1 MKRNSNKYNFWKSKL
16 FYRLVSLLIAL
27 LLVAYVGN
35 LNNGNIH
42 LSSGEQ
48 NSPLSA
54 IKTKTLTVP
63 VQLNI
68 DSSEYYVS
76 NYPKNVKVRLS
87 GPISLVDAANNTRNF
102 SVTANLRNMGIGN
115 HRVNLDGEKFL
126 SKGVKILEELNKMK
140 EKQAFHVNG
149 YLGLLIAILGGL
161 VGLWLIYSG
170 FRFGHLLSMVI
181 GVVLVVLILVLSS
194 SLTIIQPNEAKA
206 LTFFGNYIGT
216 IRDAGL
222 FMTVPFTD
230 KEPVSLR
237 VRNFNSQILKVN
249 DSKGNPVEIAAVI
262 VFKVV
267 DTAKALFSV
276 DDYEQ
281 FVQIQSESAI
291 RHVASEYPYDTF
303 ENEDALTLRSNP
315 TEVSDRLASELQE
328 RLNVAGVKI
337 VETRLTHLAYA
348 TEIASA
354 MLQKQQSSAIL
365 SARKIIVEGAV
376 SITEDAID
384 RLAKEAN
391 LELTD
396 EQRLQIINNIMVAII
411 SERGTQPVINTGTQ
425 Q

>member
-1 MKRNSNKYNFWKSKL
+1 
-16 FYRLVSLLIAL
+16 
-27 LLVAYVGN
+27 
-35 LNNGNIH
+35 
-42 LSSGEQ
+42 
-48 NSPLSA
+48 
-54 IKTKTLTVP
+54 
-63 VQLNI
+63 
-68 DSSEYYVS
+68 
-76 NYPKNVKVRLS
+76 
-87 GPISLVDAANNTRNF
+87 
-102 SVTANLRNMGIGN
+102 
-115 HRVNLDGEKFL
+115 
-126 SKGVKILEELNKMK
+126 MK
-140 EKQAFHVNG
+140 EKNVFHVNG
-149 YLGLLIAILGGL
+149 YLGLLIAI
-161 VGLWLIYSG
+161 
-170 FRFGHLLSMVI
+170 I
-181 GVVLVVLILVLSS
+181 GAVAGCWLVVRGYQAGRMGVIVTGGIILAIVIIFST
-194 SLTIIQPNEAKA
+194 SLTIIQPNEAKV

-230 KEPVSLR
+230 KQRVSLR
-237 VRNFNSQILKVN
+237 VCNFNSQILKVN

-262 VFKVV
+262 VYKVV

-281 FVQIQSESAI
+281 FVQIQSESAV

-303 ENEDALTLRSNP
+303 EDNSALTLRSNP
-315 TEVSDRLASELQE
+315 TEVSNRLTAELQD

-337 VETRLTHLAYA
+337 IETRLTHLAYA

-354 MLQKQQSSAIL
+354 MLQKQQSAAIL

-384 RLAKEAN
+384 RLAKEAKLN
-391 LELTD
+391 LND

>member
-1 MKRNSNKYNFWKSKL
+1 
-16 FYRLVSLLIAL
+16 
-27 LLVAYVGN
+27 
-35 LNNGNIH
+35 
-42 LSSGEQ
+42 
-48 NSPLSA
+48 
-54 IKTKTLTVP
+54 
-63 VQLNI
+63 
-68 DSSEYYVS
+68 
-76 NYPKNVKVRLS
+76 
-87 GPISLVDAANNTRNF
+87 
-102 SVTANLRNMGIGN
+102 
-115 HRVNLDGEKFL
+115 
-126 SKGVKILEELNKMK
+126 MK
-140 EKQAFHVNG
+140 EKNAFHVNG
-149 YLGLLIAILGGL
+149 YLGLLIAI
-161 VGLWLIYSG
+161 
-170 FRFGHLLSMVI
+170 I
-181 GVVLVVLILVLSS
+181 GAVAGCWLVVRGYQAGQMGVIVTGGIILAIVIIFST
-194 SLTIIQPNEAKA
+194 SLTIIQPNEAKV

-230 KEPVSLR
+230 KQRVSLR
-237 VRNFNSQILKVN
+237 VCNFNSQILKVN

-262 VFKVV
+262 VYKVV

-281 FVQIQSESAI
+281 FVQIQSESAV

-303 ENEDALTLRSNP
+303 EDDSALTLRSNP
-315 TEVSDRLASELQE
+315 TEVSNRLTAELQD

-337 VETRLTHLAYA
+337 IETRLTHLAYA

-354 MLQKQQSSAIL
+354 MLQKQQSAAIL

-384 RLAKEAN
+384 RLAKEAKLN
-391 LELTD
+391 LTD

>member
-1 MKRNSNKYNFWKSKL
+1 
-16 FYRLVSLLIAL
+16 
-27 LLVAYVGN
+27 
-35 LNNGNIH
+35 
-42 LSSGEQ
+42 
-48 NSPLSA
+48 
-54 IKTKTLTVP
+54 
-63 VQLNI
+63 
-68 DSSEYYVS
+68 
-76 NYPKNVKVRLS
+76 
-87 GPISLVDAANNTRNF
+87 
-102 SVTANLRNMGIGN
+102 
-115 HRVNLDGEKFL
+115 
-126 SKGVKILEELNKMK
+126 MK
-140 EKQAFHVNG
+140 EKNAFHVNG
-149 YLGLLIAILGGL
+149 YLGLLIAI
-161 VGLWLIYSG
+161 
-170 FRFGHLLSMVI
+170 I
-181 GVVLVVLILVLSS
+181 GALAGCWLVVRGYQAGRMGVIVTGGIILAIVIIFST
-194 SLTIIQPNEAKA
+194 SLTIIQPNEAKV

-230 KEPVSLR
+230 KQRVSLR
-237 VRNFNSQILKVN
+237 VCNFNSQILKVN

-262 VFKVV
+262 VYKVV

-281 FVQIQSESAI
+281 FVQIQSESAV

-303 ENEDALTLRSNP
+303 EDDSALTLRSNP
-315 TEVSDRLASELQE
+315 TEVSDRLTAELQD

-337 VETRLTHLAYA
+337 IETRLTHLAYA

-354 MLQKQQSSAIL
+354 MLQKQQSAAIL

-384 RLAKEAN
+384 RLAKEAKLN
-391 LELTD
+391 LTD

>member
-1 MKRNSNKYNFWKSKL
+1 
-16 FYRLVSLLIAL
+16 
-27 LLVAYVGN
+27 
-35 LNNGNIH
+35 
-42 LSSGEQ
+42 
-48 NSPLSA
+48 
-54 IKTKTLTVP
+54 
-63 VQLNI
+63 
-68 DSSEYYVS
+68 
-76 NYPKNVKVRLS
+76 
-87 GPISLVDAANNTRNF
+87 
-102 SVTANLRNMGIGN
+102 MGDE
-115 HRVNLDGEKFL
+115 VE
-126 SKGVKILEELNKMK
+126 MK
-140 EKQAFHVNG
+140 EKRAFHVNG
-149 YLGLLIAILGGL
+149 YLGLLVAIIGGL
-161 VGLWLIYSG
+161 IGLWLVYSG
-170 FRFGHLLSMVI
+170 FKSGHLVSVI
-181 GVVLVVLILVLSS
+181 SGIILVILVLILAS

-230 KEPVSLR
+230 KQPVSLR

-267 DTAKALFSV
+267 DTSKALFSV

-281 FVQIQSESAI
+281 FVQIQSESAV
-291 RHVASEYPYDTF
+291 RHVASEYPYDSF
-303 ENEDALTLRSNP
+303 EDQDAITLRGNP
-315 TEVSDRLASELQE
+315 TEVSERLTAELQE

-337 VETRLTHLAYA
+337 IETRLTHLAYA

-376 SITEDAID
+376 SITEEAIE
-384 RLAKEAN
+384 RLSKEAN
-391 LELTD
+391 LDLTD

-425 Q
+425 G

>member
-1 MKRNSNKYNFWKSKL
+1 
-16 FYRLVSLLIAL
+16 
-27 LLVAYVGN
+27 
-35 LNNGNIH
+35 
-42 LSSGEQ
+42 
-48 NSPLSA
+48 
-54 IKTKTLTVP
+54 
-63 VQLNI
+63 
-68 DSSEYYVS
+68 
-76 NYPKNVKVRLS
+76 
-87 GPISLVDAANNTRNF
+87 
-102 SVTANLRNMGIGN
+102 
-115 HRVNLDGEKFL
+115 
-126 SKGVKILEELNKMK
+126 MK
-140 EKQAFHVNG
+140 EKNAFHVNG
-149 YLGLLIAILGGL
+149 YLGLLLAIAGAL
-161 VGLWLIYSG
+161 VGCWLVYLG
-170 FRFGHLLSMVI
+170 YRGGHVGTLLLGAI
-181 GVVLVVLILVLSS
+181 VLVVVIIFAT
-194 SLTIIQPNEAKA
+194 SLTIIQPNEAKV

-230 KEPVSLR
+230 KQRVSLR
-237 VRNFNSQILKVN
+237 VSNFNSQILKVN

-262 VFKVV
+262 VYKVV

-281 FVQIQSESAI
+281 FVQIQSESAV

-303 ENEDALTLRSNP
+303 EDEQALTLRSNP
-315 TEVSDRLASELQE
+315 TEVSDKLTAELQA

-337 VETRLTHLAYA
+337 IETRLTHLAYA

-354 MLQKQQSSAIL
+354 MLQKQQSAAIL

-384 RLAKEAN
+384 RLAKEAK
-391 LELTD
+391 LDLTD

>member
-1 MKRNSNKYNFWKSKL
+1 
-16 FYRLVSLLIAL
+16 
-27 LLVAYVGN
+27 
-35 LNNGNIH
+35 
-42 LSSGEQ
+42 
-48 NSPLSA
+48 
-54 IKTKTLTVP
+54 
-63 VQLNI
+63 
-68 DSSEYYVS
+68 
-76 NYPKNVKVRLS
+76 
-87 GPISLVDAANNTRNF
+87 
-102 SVTANLRNMGIGN
+102 
-115 HRVNLDGEKFL
+115 
-126 SKGVKILEELNKMK
+126 MK
-140 EKQAFHVNG
+140 EKNAFHVNG
-149 YLGLLIAILGGL
+149 YLGLLIAI
-161 VGLWLIYSG
+161 
-170 FRFGHLLSMVI
+170 I
-181 GVVLVVLILVLSS
+181 GALAGCWLVVRGYQAGRMGVIVTGGIILAIVIIFST
-194 SLTIIQPNEAKA
+194 SLTIIQPNEAKV

-230 KEPVSLR
+230 KQRVSLR
-237 VRNFNSQILKVN
+237 VCNFNSQILKVN

-262 VFKVV
+262 VYKVV

-281 FVQIQSESAI
+281 FVQIQSESAV

-303 ENEDALTLRSNP
+303 EDDSALTLRSNP
-315 TEVSDRLASELQE
+315 TEVSDRLTAELQD

-337 VETRLTHLAYA
+337 IETRLTHLAYA

-354 MLQKQQSSAIL
+354 MLQKQQSAAIL

-384 RLAKEAN
+384 RLAKEAK
-391 LELTD
+391 LDLTD

>member
-1 MKRNSNKYNFWKSKL
+1 
-16 FYRLVSLLIAL
+16 
-27 LLVAYVGN
+27 
-35 LNNGNIH
+35 
-42 LSSGEQ
+42 
-48 NSPLSA
+48 
-54 IKTKTLTVP
+54 
-63 VQLNI
+63 
-68 DSSEYYVS
+68 
-76 NYPKNVKVRLS
+76 
-87 GPISLVDAANNTRNF
+87 
-102 SVTANLRNMGIGN
+102 
-115 HRVNLDGEKFL
+115 
-126 SKGVKILEELNKMK
+126 MK
-140 EKQAFHVNG
+140 EKNAFHVNG
-149 YLGLLIAILGGL
+149 YLGLLIAIVGALAACWLVFHGYRAGRMGLIITGGIIL
-161 VGLWLIYSG
+161 AI
-170 FRFGHLLSMVI
+170 VI
-181 GVVLVVLILVLSS
+181 IFST
-194 SLTIIQPNEAKA
+194 SLTIIQPNEAKV

-230 KEPVSLR
+230 KQRVSLR
-237 VRNFNSQILKVN
+237 VCNFNSQILKVN

-262 VFKVV
+262 VYKVV

-281 FVQIQSESAI
+281 FVQIQSESAV

-303 ENEDALTLRSNP
+303 EDDNALTLRSNP
-315 TEVSDRLASELQE
+315 TEVSNRLTAELQD

-337 VETRLTHLAYA
+337 IETRLTHLAYA

-354 MLQKQQSSAIL
+354 MLQKQQSAAIL

-391 LELTD
+391 LNLTD

>member
-1 MKRNSNKYNFWKSKL
+1 
-16 FYRLVSLLIAL
+16 
-27 LLVAYVGN
+27 
-35 LNNGNIH
+35 
-42 LSSGEQ
+42 
-48 NSPLSA
+48 
-54 IKTKTLTVP
+54 
-63 VQLNI
+63 
-68 DSSEYYVS
+68 
-76 NYPKNVKVRLS
+76 
-87 GPISLVDAANNTRNF
+87 
-102 SVTANLRNMGIGN
+102 
-115 HRVNLDGEKFL
+115 
-126 SKGVKILEELNKMK
+126 MK
-140 EKQAFHVNG
+140 EKNAFHVNG
-149 YLGLLIAILGGL
+149 YLGLLVAIAGALLGCWL
-161 VGLWLIYSG
+161 VYHGYRSRQTGIII
-170 FRFGHLLSMVI
+170 FGAI
-181 GVVLVVLILVLSS
+181 VLVVVTIFST

-216 IRDAGL
+216 IRDSGL

-230 KEPVSLR
+230 KQEVSLR
-237 VRNFNSQILKVN
+237 VANFNSQILKVN

-262 VFKVV
+262 VYKVV
-267 DTAKALFSV
+267 DTAKALFAV

-303 ENEDALTLRSNP
+303 EDEKALTLRSNP
-315 TEVSDRLASELQE
+315 TEVSDKLTTELQD

-337 VETRLTHLAYA
+337 IETRLTHLAYA

-354 MLQKQQSSAIL
+354 MLQKQQSAAIL

-384 RLAKEAN
+384 RLAKEAHLN
-391 LELTD
+391 LTD